1 MPAITSFIDD
11 RAVARSDVQRWEAGR
26 AKAVL
31 RKFVSRLGT
40 RAIAEIAPDVNI
52 DTVLTADLDTQRAA
66 LVTLKTGLGHAGI
79 YAMLRRDLATSEKIS
94 RVAVAASRGRVAR
107 SVIRVIAP
115 GCSAAAFADWF
126 NNLVVVNDEV
136 NMIDAMPDHY
146 LLRGLP
152 DGRQEVVD
160 NRWLTDTDA
169 IPGRLH
175 HDRHAL
181 DAGRSRLP
189 HPDRGPGAPRR
200 RFRHRRCPSPATRPR
215 WCAGSPSHRGVSGPH
230 ARAIG
235 RRPPLVPRGRIRQLD
250 HRFAIPVGPLTAE
263 WSSVHRLDLAKAV
276 NTSRRQ

>member
-40 RAIAEIAPDVNI
+40 RAIAEIAPDLNI

-79 YAMLRRDLATSEKIS
+79 YAMLRRDLATSEKVS

-146 LLRGLP
+146 LLRGLA
-152 DGRQEVVD
+152 DGRQEVVETTGGSPTPTRFLVD
-160 NRWLTDTDA
+160 YTMTDTLSTPADPDYPIQIA
-169 IPGRLH
+169 GQALLDDGFVIGGVRHQLRDRDGALEALLTVEFPGLT
-175 HDRHAL
+175 
-181 DAGRSRLP
+181 
-189 HPDRGPGAPRR
+189 
-200 RFRHRRCPSPATRPR
+200 PA
-215 WCAGSPSHRGVSGPH
+215 
-230 ARAIG
+230 
-235 RRPPLVPRGRIRQLD
+235 PLVAA
-250 HRFAIPVGPLTAE
+250 HR
-263 WSSVHRLDLAKAV
+263 WHLAVEFGNWIIA
-276 NTSRRQ
+276 SQSQSDR